1 MKGKWK
7 KKDLILLGWTII
19 PFGLYVLFFIIP
31 IFMGL
36 NYSLTDWNGLTKTYN
51 YIGLENFISLFQNK
65 RIRNSM
71 IFTGK
76 YALALVIIVMV
87 LAMILTLLLTYVV
100 AARFRTAFRSVIFF
114 PAVLSLITISLT
126 WNQIMYRML
135 PQLGEMLNIGW
146 LSKNLLGDPATA
158 MWGVIFINV
167 WQGTAIPF
175 VILLAGIQNVP
186 TDLYEAA
193 KIDGAN
199 SMQLFTRITIPF
211 MIPTINVAFVMVL
224 KSGLTVFDII
234 QATTAGG
241 PMRTTESAGILIYQL
256 AFNDNKAGL
265 ASSYAIVLLIAIGV
279 ISAIQMKVS
288 SKLEVGQL

>member
-1 MKGKWK
+1 MRNKWK
-7 KKDLILLGWTII
+7 KKDIILLGWTVI
-19 PFGLYVLFFIIP
+19 PFGLYTLFFIIP
-31 IFMGL
+31 IFMGI
-36 NYSLTDWNGLTKTYN
+36 NFSLTDWNGLTKGYN
-51 YIGLENFISLFQNK
+51 YVRFQNFVSLFQNK

-71 IFTGK
+71 LFTGK
-76 YALALVIIVMV
+76 YTVALVVIVMALAMV
-87 LAMILTLLLTYVV
+87 LTLLLTYVV
-100 AARFRTAFRSVIFF
+100 AAKFRTAFRSVIFF

-126 WNQIMYRML
+126 WNQIMYRVL
-135 PQLGEMLNIGW
+135 PQLGQMLNIDW
-146 LSKNLLGDPATA
+146 LSKNLLGDPKTA

-193 KIDGAN
+193 KIDGA
-199 SMQLFTRITIPF
+199 SSFRLFTNITIPF

-256 AFNDNKAGL
+256 AFSDNKTGL
-265 ASSYAIVLLIAIGV
+265 SSAYAVVLLVTIGL

>member
-51 YIGLENFISLFQNK
+51 YVGLDNFISLFQNK

-76 YALALVIIVMV
+76 YAIALVIIVMA

-100 AARFRTAFRSVIFF
+100 AAKFRTAFRSIIFF

-199 SMQLFTRITIPF
+199 SRQLFTHITIPF

-265 ASSYAIVLLIAIGV
+265 ASSYAIVLLIAIGL

>member
-1 MKGKWK
+1 MRNKWK
-7 KKDLILLGWTII
+7 KKDIILLGWTVI
-19 PFGLYVLFFIIP
+19 PFGLYTLFFIIP
-31 IFMGL
+31 IFMGI
-36 NYSLTDWNGLTKTYN
+36 NFSLTDWNGLTKGYN
-51 YIGLENFISLFQNK
+51 YVEFQNFVSLFQNK

-71 IFTGK
+71 LFTGK
-76 YALALVIIVMV
+76 YTVALVVIVMALAMV
-87 LAMILTLLLTYVV
+87 LTLLLTYVV
-100 AARFRTAFRSVIFF
+100 AAKFRTAFRSVIFF

-126 WNQIMYRML
+126 WNQIMYRVL
-135 PQLGEMLNIGW
+135 PQLGQMLNIDW
-146 LSKNLLGDPATA
+146 LSKNLLGDPKTA

-193 KIDGAN
+193 KIDGA
-199 SMQLFTRITIPF
+199 SSFRLFTNITIPF

-256 AFNDNKAGL
+256 AFSDNKTGL
-265 ASSYAIVLLIAIGV
+265 SSAYAVVLLVTIGL

>member
-51 YIGLENFISLFQNK
+51 YIGLENFVSLFQNK

>member
-1 MKGKWK
+1 MRNKWK
-7 KKDLILLGWTII
+7 KKDKILFGWTLI
-19 PFGLYVLFFIIP
+19 PFGLYALFFIVP
-31 IFMGL
+31 ILMGI
-36 NYSLTDWNGLTKTYN
+36 NYSLTDWNGLSQTYN
-51 YIGLENFISLFQNK
+51 YVGLDNFISLFTTE
-65 RIRNSM
+65 RILNSI

-76 YALALVIIVMV
+76 YTIALVIIVMV
-87 LAMILTLLLTYVV
+87 LAMALTLLLTYVV
-100 AARFRTAFRSVIFF
+100 TAKLRTVFRSVIFF

-126 WNQIMYRML
+126 WNQIMYRVL
-135 PQLGEMLNIGW
+135 PQLGEWLNIAW
-146 LSKNLLGDPATA
+146 LSKNLLGDPETA

-167 WQGTAIPF
+167 WQGTAVPF

-199 SMQLFTRITIPF
+199 SFTLFKNITIPF

-241 PMRTTESAGILIYQL
+241 PMRSTESAGILIYQL
-256 AFNDNKAGL
+256 AFSDNKAGL
-265 ASSYAIVLLIAIGV
+265 SSAYAVLLLIAIGL

>member
-1 MKGKWK
+1 MRNKWK
-7 KKDLILLGWTII
+7 KKDIILLGWTVI
-19 PFGLYVLFFIIP
+19 PFGLYTLFFIIP
-31 IFMGL
+31 IFMGI
-36 NYSLTDWNGLTKTYN
+36 NFSLTDWNGLTKGYN
-51 YIGLENFISLFQNK
+51 YVGFQNFVSLFQNK

-71 IFTGK
+71 LFTGK
-76 YALALVIIVMV
+76 YTVALVVIVMALAMV
-87 LAMILTLLLTYVV
+87 LTLLLTYVV
-100 AARFRTAFRSVIFF
+100 AAKFRTAFRSVIFF

-126 WNQIMYRML
+126 WNQIMYRVL
-135 PQLGEMLNIGW
+135 PQLGQMLNIDW
-146 LSKNLLGDPATA
+146 LSKNLLGDPKTA

-193 KIDGAN
+193 KIDGA
-199 SMQLFTRITIPF
+199 SSFRLFTNITIPF
-211 MIPTINVAFVMVL
+211 MILTINVAFVMVL

-256 AFNDNKAGL
+256 AFSDNKTGL
-265 ASSYAIVLLIAIGV
+265 SSAYAVVLLVTIGL

>member
-1 MKGKWK
+1 MW
-7 KKDLILLGWTII
+7 D
-19 PFGLYVLFFIIP
+19 V
-31 IFMGL
+31 
-36 NYSLTDWNGLTKTYN
+36 
-51 YIGLENFISLFQNK
+51 SLFQNK

-71 IFTGK
+71 LFTGK
-76 YALALVIIVMV
+76 YTVALVVIVMALAMV
-87 LAMILTLLLTYVV
+87 LTLLLTYVV
-100 AARFRTAFRSVIFF
+100 AAKFRTAFRSVIFF

-126 WNQIMYRML
+126 WNQIMYRVL
-135 PQLGEMLNIGW
+135 PQLGQMLNIDW
-146 LSKNLLGDPATA
+146 LSKNLLGDPKTA

-193 KIDGAN
+193 KIDGA
-199 SMQLFTRITIPF
+199 SSFRLFTNITIPF

-256 AFNDNKAGL
+256 AFSDNKTGL
-265 ASSYAIVLLIAIGV
+265 SSAYAVVLLVTIGL

>member
-1 MKGKWK
+1 MRNKWK
-7 KKDLILLGWTII
+7 KKDIILLGWTVI
-19 PFGLYVLFFIIP
+19 PFGLYALFFIIP
-31 IFMGL
+31 IFMGI
-36 NYSLTDWNGLTKTYN
+36 NFSLTDWNGLTKDYN
-51 YIGLENFISLFQNK
+51 YIGLQNFVSLFQNK

-71 IFTGK
+71 LFTGK
-76 YALALVIIVMV
+76 YTIALVVIVMV
-87 LAMILTLLLTYVV
+87 LAMVLTLLLTYVV
-100 AARFRTAFRSVIFF
+100 AAKFRTAFRSVIFF

-126 WNQIMYRML
+126 WNQIMYRVL
-135 PQLGEMLNIGW
+135 PQLGQMLNIDW
-146 LSKNLLGDPATA
+146 LSKNLLGDPKTA

-193 KIDGAN
+193 KIDGAG
-199 SMQLFTRITIPF
+199 SFRLFTNITIPF

-224 KSGLTVFDII
+224 KSGLTVFDVI

-256 AFNDNKAGL
+256 AFNDNKTGL
-265 ASSYAIVLLIAIGV
+265 SSAYAVLLLITIGV

>member
-1 MKGKWK
+1 MRNKWK
-7 KKDLILLGWTII
+7 KKDIILLGWTVI
-19 PFGLYVLFFIIP
+19 PFGLYTLFFIIP
-31 IFMGL
+31 IFMGM
-36 NYSLTDWNGLTKTYN
+36 NFSLTDWNGLTKDYN
-51 YIGLENFISLFQNK
+51 YIGLKNFVSLFQNK

-71 IFTGK
+71 LFTGK
-76 YALALVIIVMV
+76 YTIALVVIVMV
-87 LAMILTLLLTYVV
+87 LAMVLTLLLTYVV
-100 AARFRTAFRSVIFF
+100 AAKFRTAFRSVIFF

-126 WNQIMYRML
+126 WNQIMYRVL
-135 PQLGEMLNIGW
+135 PQLGQMLNIDW
-146 LSKNLLGDPATA
+146 LSKNLLGDPKTA

-193 KIDGAN
+193 KIDGAG
-199 SMQLFTRITIPF
+199 SFRLFTNITIPF

-256 AFNDNKAGL
+256 AFNDNKTGL
-265 ASSYAIVLLIAIGV
+265 SSAYAVLLLITIGV

>member
-1 MKGKWK
+1 
-7 KKDLILLGWTII
+7 
-19 PFGLYVLFFIIP
+19 
-31 IFMGL
+31 
-36 NYSLTDWNGLTKTYN
+36 
-51 YIGLENFISLFQNK
+51 
-65 RIRNSM
+65 M

-76 YALALVIIVMV
+76 YTIALVIIVMV
-87 LAMILTLLLTYVV
+87 LAMTLTLLLTYVV

-126 WNQIMYRML
+126 WNQIMYRVL
-135 PQLGEMLNIGW
+135 PQLGEMLHIAW

-199 SMQLFTRITIPF
+199 SLKLFTNITIPF

-224 KSGLTVFDII
+224 KGGLTVFDII

-256 AFNDNKAGL
+256 TFNDNKAGL
-265 ASSYAIVLLIAIGV
+265 SSAYAVLLLIAIGV
-279 ISAIQMKVS
+279 ISAVLMKVS
-288 SKLEVGQL
+288 SKLVVGQL